1 METYNFRLY
10 KDVVP
15 IVFIRRENCIL
26 LVWWSYWI
34 NDWLLSMYSSLL
46 SVWRLN
52 SVIKRTTALKDSP
65 QYKTCPSR
73 LDLPGPD
80 HSGACS
86 GCGRRTLTVSR
97 SISRTFIPGPLFSII
112 LVTYCFTASVTFMVA
127 TQKVNDKK
135 RSRESRQQRRSSGEN
150 QLSWCY
156 ENIAARLLPGLWRH
170 MCVRVTRSSRY
181 RFQLF

>member
-1 METYNFRLY
+1 M
-10 KDVVP
+10 
-15 IVFIRRENCIL
+15 
-26 LVWWSYWI
+26 W
-34 NDWLLSMYSSLL
+34 SSLL
-46 SVWRLN
+46 SIWRLD
-52 SVIKRTTALKDSP
+52 SVLKRKTALKSSP
-65 QYKTCPSR
+65 QDRTCPSR

-86 GCGRRTLTVSR
+86 GCGRTTLTVSR

-127 TQKVNDKK
+127 TRKVNDKK
-135 RSRESRQQRRSSGEN
+135 RSGESRQPRRSSGEN

-170 MCVRVTRSSRY
+170 RRVRVTRSPRY
-181 RFQLF
+181 GFQSFLSKN